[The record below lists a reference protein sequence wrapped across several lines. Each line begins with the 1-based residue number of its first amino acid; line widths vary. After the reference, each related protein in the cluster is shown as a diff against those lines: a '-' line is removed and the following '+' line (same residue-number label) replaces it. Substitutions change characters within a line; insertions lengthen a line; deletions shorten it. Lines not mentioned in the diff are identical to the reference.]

1 MACFLH
7 GPGVMPATMRILV
20 VNDEAQLAE
29 ALREGLAEAGYAVV
43 ATVPADIGLPERV
56 AELAPDLIVIDE
68 ESAGRDI
75 LEHVCVATQDAPRPI
90 VLFTQDRSP
99 DRMQR
104 AIAAGVSGYVVAGLA
119 ADRVQPV
126 LDVAVARF
134 RIEQDL
140 RAQLA
145 DARTRLED
153 RKLLDRAKSLL
164 MAGQGLS
171 EDDAHR
177 RMRRIAMDRNLKLVD
192 VARRIIDAAELLG

>member
-1 MACFLH
+1 
-7 GPGVMPATMRILV
+7 MPAAIRILV
-20 VNDEAQLAE
+20 VNDEAPLAE

-43 ATVPADIGLPERV
+43 ATVPADICLPGRV

-90 VLFTQDRSP
+90 VMFTQDRSR

-104 AIAAGVSGYVVAGLA
+104 AIAAGVSGYIVAGLA
-119 ADRVQPV
+119 ADQVQPV
-126 LDVAVARF
+126 LDVALARF

-145 DARTRLED
+145 DARTRLD
-153 RKLLDRAKSLL
+153 HRKLLDRAKSLL
-164 MAGQGLS
+164 MANQGLS

-177 RMRRIAMDRNLKLVD
+177 RMRRIAMDRNLKLID

>member
-1 MACFLH
+1 
-7 GPGVMPATMRILV
+7 MRILV

-29 ALREGLAEAGYAVV
+29 ALREGLAEAGYEVLA
-43 ATVPADIGLPERV
+43 AVPADIRLPERI
-56 AELAPDLIVIDE
+56 AEHAPDLVVIDE
-68 ESAGRDI
+68 DSAGRDI

-104 AIAAGVSGYVVAGLA
+104 AIAAGVSGYVVAGFA
-119 ADRVQPV
+119 PERVQPV
-126 LDVAVARF
+126 LDVALARF

-145 DARTRLED
+145 DARTRLDD
-153 RKLLDRAKSLL
+153 RKLLDRAKGLL
-164 MAGQGLS
+164 MTRQGLT

-177 RMRRIAMDRNLKLVD
+177 RMRRIAMERNLKLVD
-192 VARRIIDAAELLG
+192 VARRIIDAAELIG

>member
-1 MACFLH
+1 
-7 GPGVMPATMRILV
+7 MRILV

-29 ALREGLAEAGYAVV
+29 ALREGLSEAGYEVV
-43 ATVPADIGLPERV
+43 ATLPADACLPDRV
-56 AELAPDLIVIDE
+56 AALAPDLIVIDE

-119 ADRVQPV
+119 AGRVQPV
-126 LDVAVARF
+126 LDVAIARF
-134 RIEQDL
+134 RLEQDL

-153 RKLLDRAKSLL
+153 RKLLDRAKALL
-164 MAGQGLS
+164 VTHHGLS

-177 RMRRIAMDRNLKLVD
+177 RMRRIAMDRNLRLVE
-192 VARRIIDAAELLG
+192 VARRIIDATDLLA

>member
-1 MACFLH
+1 MAAL
-7 GPGVMPATMRILV
+7 RILV
-20 VNDEAQLAE
+20 VNDEAPLAE
-29 ALREGLAEAGYAVV
+29 ALREGLAEAGYEVV
-43 ATVPADIGLPERV
+43 ATVPADIRLPERV
-56 AELAPDLIVIDE
+56 AEFTPDLIVIDE

-119 ADRVQPV
+119 ADRVQPI

-153 RKLLDRAKSLL
+153 RKLLDRAKGLL
-164 MAGQGLS
+164 MARQGLS
-171 EDDAHR
+171 EDEAHR
-177 RMRRIAMDRNLKLVD
+177 RMRRMAMDRNLRLID
-192 VARRIIDAAELLG
+192 VARRVIDAAELLG

>member
-1 MACFLH
+1 MARILLN
-7 GPGVMPATMRILV
+7 VAVRILV
-20 VNDEAQLAE
+20 VNDEALLAE
-29 ALREGLAEAGYAVV
+29 ALRECLAEAGYSVV
-43 ATVPADIGLPERV
+43 ATVPADYQLPERI
-56 AELAPDLIVIDE
+56 AEYAPDLVIIE
-68 ESAGRDI
+68 EDNAGRDI
-75 LEHVCVATQDAPRPI
+75 LEHVCVATQNQPRPI
-90 VLFTQDRSP
+90 VMFTQDRSP

-140 RAQLA
+140 RHQLA

-153 RKLLDRAKSLL
+153 RRLLDRAKSLL
-164 MAGQGLS
+164 MARQGLS

-177 RMRRIAMDRNLKLVD
+177 RMRRIAMDRNMKLVD
-192 VARRIIDAAELLG
+192 VAQRIIDAADLLG

>member
-1 MACFLH
+1 MAAL
-7 GPGVMPATMRILV
+7 RILV
-20 VNDEAQLAE
+20 VNDEAPLAE
-29 ALREGLAEAGYAVV
+29 ALREGLADAGYEVV
-43 ATVPADIGLPERV
+43 ATVPADIRLPERV
-56 AELAPDLIVIDE
+56 AEFTPDLIVIDE

-119 ADRVQPV
+119 ADRVQPI

-153 RKLLDRAKSLL
+153 RKLLDRAKGLL
-164 MAGQGLS
+164 MARQGLS
-171 EDDAHR
+171 EDEAHR
-177 RMRRIAMDRNLKLVD
+177 RMRRMAMDRNLRLID
-192 VARRIIDAAELLG
+192 VARRVIDAAELLG

>member
-1 MACFLH
+1 
-7 GPGVMPATMRILV
+7 MPSMRILV

-29 ALREGLAEAGYAVV
+29 ALREGLSEAGYAVV
-43 ATVPADIGLPERV
+43 ATLPADLHLPERV

-75 LEHVCVATQDAPRPI
+75 LEHVCVATQHQPRPI
-90 VLFTQDRSP
+90 VLFTQDRST

-104 AIAAGVSGYVVAGLA
+104 AIAAGVSGYVVAGLE

-134 RIEQDL
+134 RVEQDL

-164 MAGQGLS
+164 MSRQGLN
-171 EDDAHR
+171 EDEAHR
-177 RMRRIAMDRNLKLVD
+177 RMRRIAMDRNMKLVD
-192 VARRIIDAAELLG
+192 VARRLIDAAELLG